1 MLSHERTAKE
11 ISDMTGRNIKTVEG
25 WKRRALISQSDD
37 HTPASKRTR
46 KGAMYPDVEEQL
58 LIFFRKYRSDGY
70 ISKIMLN
77 GPILRE
83 KALNIARNLG
93 HSDFLASVGWL
104 AKFRE
109 RCDICSIKLH
119 GEGGS
124 CPREISESSRKSLQA
139 LTADYQPNLIFN
151 ADESALFYRQL
162 PNKGF
167 VFLNEAKSRQ
177 LRGYDEMS
185 SKDRLT
191 LHLCTNSDGS
201 LRVPML
207 IIGQSKSPLSLRVSY
222 NINQYSFYAESR
234 ASSKYLL
241 PAPNQLMDDHEHLSS
256 MAPRD
261 LHPFCCSL
269 PRLQPSPASFGQCI
283 IPCRSRSTGRCTPL
297 ASCRIFPCALHK
309 SNATSRYG
317 HYPNSQTSVQGSP
330 SILARS

>member
-1 MLSHERTAKE
+1 
-11 ISDMTGRNIKTVEG
+11 
-25 WKRRALISQSDD
+25 
-37 HTPASKRTR
+37 
-46 KGAMYPDVEEQL
+46 
-58 LIFFRKYRSDGY
+58 
-70 ISKIMLN
+70 MLN

-207 IIGQSKSPLSLRVSY
+207 IIGQSKSPLSLQVSY
-222 NINQYSFYAESR
+222 IISINIHSMQNHELPQNIFYQHQTNSWMTMNIFRVWLLEIFIPFVARYRGYNQVLLLLDN
-234 ASSKYLL
+234 ASSHAVPDL
-241 PAPNQLMDDHEHLSS
+241 PEDVRHWLRVEFFPAHCTSQM
-256 MAPRD
+256 
-261 LHPFCCSL
+261 
-269 PRLQPSPASFGQCI
+269 QPLDMGI
-283 IPCRSRSTGRCTPL
+283 I
-297 ASCRIFPCALHK
+297 
-309 SNATSRYG
+309 
-317 HYPNSQTSVQGSP
+317 QTVQGSP
-330 SILARS
+330 PILARS